1 MAKTRIATVFIV
13 IAILLG
19 YTGLPTRTQAQGSP
33 TELSFWTFVQA
44 HADYWSASADLW
56 NKANPDQQIKLTPT
70 VYPWADMHSKLLLA
84 LQSGSGAPDM
94 VDIEIGKFST
104 FIKGDIHLQDITDL
118 VDKVKDNLV
127 ASRLIYQW
135 QGKQYAVDYHVGTE
149 AMFYNK
155 EVMDKAGVDIDKI
168 KTWDDYIAAGKKV
181 TQGDVWMTTVDTN
194 GCRQGAALM
203 LMNGGGTYDK
213 DGNLI
218 IDSPKNAE
226 ALQFMADLKLVDR
239 IAEDTPGGGVESPEY
254 YAALN
259 AGKIASM
266 WDPEWYIERF
276 TDLNPKLSGK
286 IAVRPMPIWPDK
298 PGTFASAMGGGTGTA
313 ITDQIDSG
321 KLQLAKDFLQFSK
334 LTTEAGV
341 RIWTKLGFDPIIKDA
356 YKDPAVS
363 KPLPYFNNE
372 PVMNVIENMQANLAS
387 EYLGPNYPDVWSIMN
402 AKVCSEIVDKGAK
415 PADELADVKKQVE
428 SMQ

>member
-1 MAKTRIATVFIV
+1 MSKIRILTVFIV
-13 IAILLG
+13 VAIVLG
-19 YTGLPTRTQAQGSP
+19 YAALPSRTQAQATP
-33 TELSFWTFVQA
+33 TELTFWTFVQA
-44 HADYWSASADLW
+44 HADYWTASADLW
-56 NKANPDQQIKLTPT
+56 NKANPDHQIKLTPT

-84 LQSGSGAPDM
+84 LQSGTGAPDM
-94 VDIEIGKFST
+94 VDIEISKFST

-118 VDKVKDNLV
+118 VDKVKDGLV

-149 AMFYNK
+149 VMFYNK
-155 EVMDKAGVDIDKI
+155 EVMDAAGVDIDKI

-181 TQGDVWMTTVDTN
+181 TKGDVWMTTLDTN

-213 DGNLI
+213 DGKLI

-226 ALQFMADLKLVDR
+226 ALQFMADLKLVNK
-239 IAEDTPGGGVESPEY
+239 IAEDAPGGNEESPDY

-259 AGKIASM
+259 AGKIASI
-266 WDPEWYIERF
+266 WNPEWYIERF
-276 TDLNPKLSGK
+276 VDVNPKLSGK
-286 IAVRPMPIWPDK
+286 IAVRPMPVWSDK

-313 ITDQIDSG
+313 ITDQIDSS
-321 KLQLAKDFLQFSK
+321 KLQLARDFLQFSK
-334 LTTEAGV
+334 LTTDAGV

-372 PVMNVIENMQANLAS
+372 PVMNVIQSMQNNLAS
-387 EYLGPNYPDVWSIMN
+387 EYLGPSYPDVWNIMSS
-402 AKVCSEIVDKGAK
+402 KVCSEILDKGAK

-428 SMQ
+428 ALQ